1 MADVRAVG
9 KARAEEATADEGARA
24 VGEAMAE
31 EARLDLPVPSG
42 RGVEELRVLAQRLV
56 RPHDAVDVVLVPRQR
71 GQGERCEQG
80 HGARPGAGSS
90 SEGWPRGVLKGPV
103 ASGQRKWTT
112 R

>member
-1 MADVRAVG
+1 MADARAVG

-31 EARLDLPVPSG
+31 EARLYPPVPAG

-71 GQGERCEQG
+71 GQRGQGERWEQG
-80 HGARPGAGSS
+80 HGASRGREVA
-90 SEGWPRGVLKGPV
+90 PRVGRCG
-103 ASGQRKWTT
+103 GC
-112 R
+112 